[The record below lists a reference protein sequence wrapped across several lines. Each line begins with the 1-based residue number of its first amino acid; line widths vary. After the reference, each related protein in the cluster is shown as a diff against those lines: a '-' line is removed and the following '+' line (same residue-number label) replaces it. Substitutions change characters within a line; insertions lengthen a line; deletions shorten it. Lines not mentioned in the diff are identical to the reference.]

1 MLWMKPMSSS
11 SSPGSGTI
19 GKAPYRLAKSPVS
32 TSCNAGT
39 SPGELLQT
47 ALIVLPKRPSTFPGF
62 LPHST
67 TRRCLHG
74 KRCTQRRSRSCILP
88 RISLAHVVHD
98 ALRIKIKSAH
108 SCDLR
113 GDDFRRFL
121 LGILS
126 TCFSS
131 PHPPALSLQSH
142 LARKRNRLQI
152 NI

>member
-39 SPGELLQT
+39 SAGELLQA
-47 ALIVLPKRPSTFPGF
+47 ALIVLPKRPPTLAGF
-62 LPHST
+62 LPHGAMRS
-67 TRRCLHG
+67 CLHG
-74 KRCTQRRSRSCILP
+74 KRCTQRRSRSCTLP
-88 RISLAHVVHD
+88 RVSIARDVRD
-98 ALRIKIKSAH
+98 ALRMKMKSPQ
-108 SCDLR
+108 SCDLF
-113 GDDFRRFL
+113 GDAIRRFL

-131 PHPPALSLQSH
+131 PCPPALRYAPILH
-142 LARKRNRLQI
+142 AKEI
-152 NI
+152 GCK